1 MKSMCS
7 AVDALLS
14 GGVEGGGGGIR
25 PSVCACVCVD
35 VASVPSSVRR
45 RHELFPACSRKL
57 FHEAVCVHDFQDV
70 FFFPELV
77 SLCRSMFLQNSG
89 LSVTCQFSAQRPFTS
104 FTTPKV
110 CAERNDQEPL
120 SPCDVI
126 KGMFLLQD

>member
-1 MKSMCS
+1 MGRDFQRTIRTLHMKSMCS

-14 GGVEGGGGGIR
+14 GGVEEGGRVGGIR

-57 FHEAVCVHDFQDV
+57 FQEEVCVHDFQNV

-77 SLCRSMFLQNSG
+77 SLCRSIFLQNSA
-89 LSVTCQFSAQRPFTS
+89 L
-104 FTTPKV
+104 
-110 CAERNDQEPL
+110 
-120 SPCDVI
+120 
-126 KGMFLLQD
+126 